1 MSHAQSVTLN
11 LIDHLQGRFLSS
23 AHPPLL
29 QDLFIVSHAQNVTL
43 NLIDHLQG
51 HFLSSSHPPLLQDLF
66 IVSHAHSVTLN
77 LIDLSAGSSA
87 VISAP
92 TSSGKTFIASYVIAC
107 VLKASKDGR
116 VAIVLPTR
124 VDVGINKPFRRSFSL
139 RSTSSR
145 TAAYVAAV
153 QLPVAIRSWIQ
164 ISWPQVLRRYAV
176 KSPRVAAGAS
186 LSAKGQ

>member
-116 VAIVLPTR
+116 VAIVLPTKAL
-124 VDVGINKPFRRSFSL
+124 VNQVVAQVNVEQYNVPGVYPDLVMFTKGNK
-139 RSTSSR
+139 
-145 TAAYVAAV
+145 
-153 QLPVAIRSWIQ
+153 SW
-164 ISWPQVLRRYAV
+164 Y
-176 KSPRVAAGAS
+176 
-186 LSAKGQ
+186 